1 LENHSFIVGDSIFDI
16 FFFLGPC
23 TINLLVKQNFGQG
36 FFRTNIAFG
45 RPSFGRRCFVVAL
58 ALLLILVNCRWDC
71 GDWSRARWHSSG
83 SGSQYSV
90 KQFLFFTQQFCTLI
104 VAGQIWD
111 PDTDTVRI
119 FTGKFDPEE
128 FDRNP
133 EKQGQ
138 VVPALTPVS
147 FEGKR
152 VALEAVYGAES
163 RENR

>member
-1 LENHSFIVGDSIFDI
+1 M
-16 FFFLGPC
+16 
-23 TINLLVKQNFGQG
+23 
-36 FFRTNIAFG
+36 
-45 RPSFGRRCFVVAL
+45 
-58 ALLLILVNCRWDC
+58 
-71 GDWSRARWHSSG
+71 
-83 SGSQYSV
+83 
-90 KQFLFFTQQFCTLI
+90 
-104 VAGQIWD
+104 
-111 PDTDTVRI
+111 RI

>member
-1 LENHSFIVGDSIFDI
+1 MVERLQLLAPQLGEIHRQRVEAAGREKVLARAARRHGREEQGDMGLS
-16 FFFLGPC
+16 
-23 TINLLVKQNFGQG
+23 
-36 FFRTNIAFG
+36 
-45 RPSFGRRCFVVAL
+45 RRYL
-58 ALLLILVNCRWDC
+58 PIKE
-71 GDWSRARWHSSG
+71 
-83 SGSQYSV
+83 QE
-90 KQFLFFTQQFCTLI
+90 LFQQFCTLI

-119 FTGKFDPEE
+119 FSGKFDPEE

-138 VVPALTPVS
+138 VVFALTPVS

-163 RENR
+163 RENRLRATI